1 MEIATGIFTE
11 MKEVRF
17 HGILGFS
24 DWEWV
29 GEGKR
34 QNMRDIGFRGFVEGI
49 FTRVRLSWEG
59 GGYFLFWNTRKL
71 KEHDSSNIF
80 QLYYKL

>member
-1 MEIATGIFTE
+1 M
-11 MKEVRF
+11 
-17 HGILGFS
+17 
-24 DWEWV
+24 

-59 GGYFLFWNTRKL
+59 GGYFLF
-71 KEHDSSNIF
+71 
-80 QLYYKL
+80 